1 MAQALPEG
9 VEPQRVAGALDTD
22 GHGGR
27 QRGVEVF
34 DGVAVVGQLLVP
46 VLGSAEA
53 TSDVWLFS

>member
-1 MAQALPEG
+1 
-9 VEPQRVAGALDTD
+9 
-22 GHGGR
+22 
-27 QRGVEVF
+27 VF